1 MPVQS
6 NNNHERW
13 DPWYHF
19 FLSPVMLL
27 NVVYWGMRLVRE
39 PDLNVAWGF
48 IVSCGLVIA
57 VLKLRLNALRVQDRL
72 IRLEEQMRVRRLLGN
87 EDASWVEGVTVEQW
101 IGLRFASDGEV
112 IGLARRALQEKLGQ
126 KEIKEA
132 IREWRP
138 DEYRV

>member
-1 MPVQS
+1 MAIQS
-6 NNNHERW
+6 NKNHERR

-19 FLSPVMLL
+19 FLSPVVLL

-39 PDLNVAWGF
+39 PDLNLAWGF
-48 IVSCGLVIA
+48 IVSCGLVVA

-72 IRLEEQMRVRRLLGN
+72 IRLEEQTRVRRLLGN
-87 EDASWVEGVTVEQW
+87 DDTSWVESVTVAQW

-112 IGLARRALQEKLGQ
+112 VGLARRALQEKLDP

-138 DEYRV
+138 DENRV

>member
-1 MPVQS
+1 MPAQS
-6 NNNHERW
+6 YKNHERW

-39 PDLNVAWGF
+39 PDLGVAWGLV
-48 IVSCGLVIA
+48 VSCGLVVA

-72 IRLEEQMRVRRLLGN
+72 IRLEEQTRVRRLLGSS
-87 EDASWVEGVTVEQW
+87 DASWVDAVSVSQW

-112 IGLARRALQEKLGQ
+112 VALARRALEEKMEA

-132 IREWRP
+132 IRDWRP

>member
-1 MPVQS
+1 VAIQS
-6 NNNHERW
+6 NKNHERW

-19 FLSPVMLL
+19 FLSPVVLL

-39 PDLNVAWGF
+39 PDLNIAWAF
-48 IVSCGLVIA
+48 IVGCGLVVA

-72 IRLEEQMRVRRLLGN
+72 IRLEEQTRVRRLLGT
-87 EDASWVEGVTVEQW
+87 DDTSWVESVSVAQW

-112 IGLARRALQEKLGQ
+112 VGLARRALQEKLEP

-138 DEYRV
+138 DENRV

>member
-1 MPVQS
+1 MATQ
-6 NNNHERW
+6 NNKNHARW

-19 FLSPVMLL
+19 FLSPMMLL

-39 PDLNVAWGF
+39 PDLSVAWGF
-48 IVSCGLVIA
+48 IVSCGLVVA

-72 IRLEEQMRVRRLLGN
+72 IRLEEQTRVRRIVGN
-87 EDASWVEGVTVEQW
+87 GDSSWVDAVSVEQW

-112 IGLARRALQEKLGQ
+112 VALAKRALEEKMER

>member
-1 MPVQS
+1 MAIQS
-6 NNNHERW
+6 NKNHERW

-39 PDLNVAWGF
+39 PDLNLAWGF
-48 IVSCGLVIA
+48 IVSCGLVVA

-72 IRLEEQMRVRRLLGN
+72 IRLEEQTRLRRLLGN
-87 EDASWVEGVTVEQW
+87 DDASWLKSVTVAQW

-112 IGLARRALQEKLGQ
+112 VGLARRAFEEKLEP

-138 DEYRV
+138 DENRV

>member
-1 MPVQS
+1 MPGQ
-6 NNNHERW
+6 NYKNHERW

-19 FLSPVMLL
+19 FLSPVMML

-39 PDLNVAWGF
+39 PDFGVAWGF
-48 IVSCGLVIA
+48 VVSCGLVVA
-57 VLKLRLNALRVQDRL
+57 ALKLRLNALRVQDRL
-72 IRLEEQMRVRRLLGN
+72 IRLEEQTRVRRLLGN
-87 EDASWVEGVTVEQW
+87 DDASWVESVTVAQW
-101 IGLRFASDGEV
+101 IGLRFASDREV
-112 IGLARRALQEKLGQ
+112 VELARRASQESLEP